1 MYDLEIKL
9 LGGIAAATPSGP
21 LSFRSDK
28 VRGLLAYLAAHPNQ
42 AITRDTLVR
51 LFFPDQESSRGRKNL
66 NLLLTRL
73 RQSLSPLMAHHSL
86 LQTDYHTVQLNWD
99 ETRFWADTIQ
109 IETWYHICT
118 HHPHERID
126 TCQDCF
132 YRLHQIV
139 KLYQGDFL
147 AGFNLGDST
156 AFEEWQ
162 FWQQEHFLNISLTA
176 LTLLTEN
183 ALASGQA
190 VIAEQFARRHIQL
203 SPWQEYP
210 HRQVMQALAQQGKS
224 AAALQQFE
232 LCRKIL
238 AEQLGAS
245 PSAET
250 WAYYQK
256 LLNRSPQVSPPFL
269 PQPIP
274 SPGPFDHPQTPPMV
288 LPQPGTPFFGRI
300 EMLKELRQSILNPTH
315 RLITLTGA
323 GGMGKTRLAIA
334 LAHQLQDQF
343 THGVSFVPLAPVA
356 DVDEMVLVQVI
367 AAAVGYV
374 FSNLNDPLTELLNSI
389 QTQHHLLILDN
400 FEHLL
405 EHTTLIRYLLEAAPH
420 LTILVTSRHP
430 LNIPEETIHAIKGL
444 QLPRS
449 DGDAAAD
456 SVQLF
461 TERANR
467 TGSSFKL
474 DNTTLPHITHICRF
488 LQGWPL
494 ALELAASWTTEL
506 SVSEI
511 EQTLIQQLER
521 LHTPY
526 RDIGD
531 RHKSMAAVLGWSY
544 ALLTPE
550 AQQLLARLSIF
561 QGGWT
566 EEAAQMIVG
575 ATPAVLHHLYQHV
588 FIEKQPN
595 GRSTIHELIR
605 QFAEA
610 HVTSSEN
617 DAEAH
622 SYYYLDWLKA
632 QTPGLFGPEPF
643 IVLSQIEAELNNI
656 RKAWHWAIQN
666 SCVTELDDVLEA
678 LGRYYTIKGMATTA
692 LFDLG
697 AAAEQMERE
706 AAQHVAK
713 TPACYRLAGRLWAKQ
728 AAFHLRLGEIDKA
741 DAAATHAWNLSKQTQ
756 HHAVMSQVLA
766 VQGGIL
772 HVRGFSYDARNTLL
786 MGVKLARESGRPYL
800 IADCLRRLVRPLV
813 TDNTYLE
820 EALQLAHD
828 LNDSWLKNEVTQ
840 SAAGVAFYE
849 GRLWQAYTYWQES
862 LAYSRPF
869 ANRLATARLE
879 NNLGDLARRFGDY
892 TQAFTYQNSAL
903 QTFRELGDSI
913 MEAHVLEGL
922 SRLYWQTG
930 QTDVTWEMLQQA
942 EQICRQHNM
951 VSCLGYLDC
960 TKGRMFAAAGNI
972 RRAKAAYREAIA
984 CSSASNHPQLAMEA
998 YAGLAEL
1005 NYEKG
1010 DLDTALSWC
1019 ESIMDFLAQGH
1030 VLEGFTETSW
1040 IYLTCIRVLDVH
1052 GNKRA
1057 ALILERAKTEIQT
1070 LAAQITQ
1077 ETTRQLFLQ
1086 SSSNQAVLTYQLTR
1100 NESHLLNNQSVPRRL
1115 PEMAALIKNSALS
1128 LAFSPKN

>member
-9 LGGIAAATPSGP
+9 SGGFAAATPSGP
-21 LSFRSDK
+21 LSFRSNK
-28 VRGLLAYLAAHPNQ
+28 VRGLLAYLVTRPNQ
-42 AITRDTLVR
+42 AIARDTLAG
-51 LFFPDQESSRGRKNL
+51 LFFPNQESGRGRKNL

-73 RQSLSPLMAHHSL
+73 RQSLSPLVTHQSL
-86 LQTDYHTVQLNWD
+86 LQTNYHTVQLNWD

-109 IETWYHICT
+109 IEAWHHSCK

-126 TCQDCF
+126 TCRDCL

-139 KLYQGDFL
+139 TVYQGDFL
-147 AGFNLGDST
+147 AGFSLDDAVT
-156 AFEEWQ
+156 FEEWRL
-162 FWQQEHFLNISLTA
+162 WQQEHFLNIGLTA
-176 LTLLTEN
+176 LTILTEN
-183 ALASGQA
+183 ALATDQPI
-190 VIAEQFARRHIQL
+190 VAEQFARQHIQL

-210 HRQVMQALAQQGKS
+210 HRQVMQALAQQGKI
-224 AAALQQFE
+224 AAALQQFD

-238 AEQLGAS
+238 AEELGAS

-256 LLNRSPQVSPPFL
+256 LLNRSPQTTPKPI
-269 PQPIP
+269 PRPIP
-274 SPGPFDHPQTPPMV
+274 SPGQSNKLNATPIP
-288 LPQPGTPFFGRI
+288 LPQPGTPFFGRT
-300 EMLKELRQSILNPTH
+300 ETLKELGQIILNPTH

-334 LAHQLQDQF
+334 LAHQLQGQF
-343 THGVSFVPLAPVA
+343 THGASFVPLAPIA
-356 DVDEMVLVQVI
+356 DADEMVLVQVI

-374 FSNLNDPLTELLNSI
+374 FSSRSDPLTELLNSI

-405 EHTTLIRYLLEAAPH
+405 EHTVLVRYLLEAAPH

-430 LNIPEETIHAIKGL
+430 LNIPEETVHTIKGL

-449 DGDAAAD
+449 DEDAAAD
-456 SVQLF
+456 STQLF
-461 TERANR
+461 AERASR
-467 TGSSFKL
+467 TGALLSLDSS
-474 DNTTLPHITHICRF
+474 TLPQVTHICRF

-494 ALELAASWTTEL
+494 ALELAASWTAEL
-506 SVSEI
+506 SLTEI
-511 EQTLIQQLER
+511 EQALIQQLER

-526 RDIGD
+526 RDVGE
-531 RHKSMAAVLGWSY
+531 RHKSMAAVLGWSH

-566 EEAAQMIVG
+566 EAAAQMIVG
-575 ATPAVLHHLYQHV
+575 ATPTLLHHLHQHV
-588 FIEKQPN
+588 FIEKQPD
-595 GRSTIHELIR
+595 GRFTIHELIR

-610 HVTSSEN
+610 HVTNSN
-617 DAEAH
+617 VDAEAH
-622 SYYYLDWLKA
+622 SHYYLHWLKT
-632 QTPGLFGPEPF
+632 QTPVLFGPEPF
-643 IVLSQIEAELNNI
+643 VVLPRIEAELNNI
-656 RKAWHWAIQN
+656 RKAWHRAIQK
-666 SCVTELDDVLEA
+666 SRVTELGDALEA

-697 AAAEQMERE
+697 AAAEQVEQGT
-706 AAQHVAK
+706 AQHAVKASVG
-713 TPACYRLAGRLWAKQ
+713 YRLAGRLWAKQ
-728 AAFHLRLGEIDKA
+728 SAFHLRLGEMDEA
-741 DAAATHAWNLSKQTQ
+741 DAAATRAWNLSKQTQ
-756 HHAVMSQVLA
+756 YHAAMSQVLA
-766 VQGGIL
+766 VQGAIL
-772 HVRGFSYDARNTLL
+772 QVRGFSHDARNTLL

-813 TDNTYLE
+813 TDNTYLD
-820 EALQLAHD
+820 EALRLAHE
-828 LNDSWLKNEVTQ
+828 LNDSWLKNEVAQ

-862 LAYSRPF
+862 LTYSRPF

-892 TQAFTYQNSAL
+892 AQAFTYQNSAL

-930 QTDVTWEMLQQA
+930 QTDVTWEMLHQA
-942 EQICRQHNM
+942 EQICRQRTM

-960 TKGRMFAAAGNI
+960 TKGRVFAAAGNI

-998 YAGLAEL
+998 YAGLAEI

-1010 DLDTALSWC
+1010 DLDAALSWC
-1019 ESIMDFLAQGH
+1019 ESILDFLAEGH

-1040 IYLTCIRVLDVH
+1040 IYLTCVRVLDVH

-1057 ALILERAKTEIQT
+1057 TLILDRAKAEIQT

-1086 SSSNQAVLTYQLTR
+1086 SPSNQAALTYQLTR
-1100 NESHLLNNQSVPRRL
+1100 NESHPLSNLSVPRRL
-1115 PEMAALIKNSALS
+1115 PEMAALIKNSAIS
-1128 LAFSPKN
+1128 LQSGTA